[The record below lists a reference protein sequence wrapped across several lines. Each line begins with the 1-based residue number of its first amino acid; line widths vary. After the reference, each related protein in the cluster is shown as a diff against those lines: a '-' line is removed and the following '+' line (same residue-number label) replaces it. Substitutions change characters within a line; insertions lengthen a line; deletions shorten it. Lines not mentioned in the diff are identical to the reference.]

1 MDKKNEV
8 VINSINLNADVHLD
22 KTFLISVLV
31 VVQSCML
38 PWGHWKTTQLIH
50 TLTGIATP
58 NSGTGYRGSNHTL
71 RSIPSLHSERLLE
84 VSL

>member
-38 PWGHWKTTQLIH
+38 SW
-50 TLTGIATP
+50 
-58 NSGTGYRGSNHTL
+58 
-71 RSIPSLHSERLLE
+71 
-84 VSL
+84 